1 MNKKFMAIIIFIT
14 LTALYVNVNGNNG
27 NNVNVNGNDDLK
39 IEITPGRYPPY
50 IGGDTIIIGVKAT
63 IPQGYHLYS
72 NPLGPGIGKPL
83 NLFINRR
90 KPGSGQRGTPWG
102 VAWGEARKSIP
113 KRYNPPIG
121 SWVWAYESEAY
132 FFVKGVLE
140 RDTAFVDTVVNTIN
154 IGADVKVKN
163 INTDVKAK
171 QGDVKAKPTAAAK
184 GKEADKGKIFGGEKG
199 KASDAKKGG
208 GKKGEDKND
217 VKAAAGPPV
226 QRAVVYDVI
235 IEALMCKAACVPI
248 LKSVS
253 FEVPVPS
260 DTAQKAVGSNVNTSD
275 INTSSAVNTNDTNV
289 DAEAANASVN
299 TGISAANTNP
309 GIVFPSAPA
318 LQSQYAK
325 SESMNFTVG
334 APASGG
340 GAPEIAALPGISGAP
355 IPGGINASLSGLSS
369 PYGDAAG
376 SPDYQNE
383 DSASGAV
390 SLTGGGAYDYSPLE
404 DRREYSLLSAV
415 LFALLAGLALN
426 LTPCIFPMLSVRVL
440 SFAESAL
447 ESRRS
452 AVVRSAVFSLG
463 IVAVFLLL
471 AGLAAFAGFSWGQ
484 QFQNPGMMVG
494 IIAIVF
500 LFALGMFNFYTL
512 SVPAIGGGGAVG
524 GDKGPSFAGDFLKGA
539 AATVMATPC
548 GGPFLGALLAW
559 ALLQK
564 PLTIFVLFATMGV
577 GMALPYVMLASSKRL
592 MSLLPKPGR
601 WIEDL
606 KYFMGFLLLAF
617 AVNMMRSLDP
627 RLVATAVGI
636 CLSILIAVSVNK
648 RFAQFGAPAGRRV
661 GVAFISLIL
670 LTAGIIISVTYL
682 KIDVQIFNDDHQGI
696 DGIEGIGGPY
706 WSSFSARALAEA
718 HEEKRNVI
726 VNFTASWCTNC
737 KLNKAAALNTAAAR
751 QLYAEKNVLL
761 LTADITNDNPEAQE
775 LMRHLGSRSVPFL
788 AIFPGDEPK
797 RPVIMRDILSR
808 EKFLGELRNL
818 P

>member
-1 MNKKFMAIIIFIT
+1 MNKKIIAIIVFIT
-14 LTALYVNVNGNNG
+14 LTALYAAFGGDVNVNNG
-27 NNVNVNGNDDLK
+27 NQDDLK
-39 IEITPGRYPPY
+39 VEITPGRYPPY
-50 IGGDTIIIGVKAT
+50 IGGDTIVIGVKAT

-113 KRYNPPIG
+113 RRYTPPIG

-132 FFVKGVLE
+132 FFVKGILE
-140 RDTAFVDTVVNTIN
+140 RDTAFVDTFVNTIN
-154 IGADVKVKN
+154 TSADVKVKN
-163 INTDVKAK
+163 INTDIKAR
-171 QGDVKAKPTAAAK
+171 QGDVKAKPPTTAAK
-184 GKEADKGKIFGGEKG
+184 GKEADKGKIFGGDKG
-199 KASDAKKGG
+199 KKVDVKKGG
-208 GKKGEDKND
+208 GKKGDDKND
-217 VKAAAGPPV
+217 VKTAAGPPV
-226 QRAVVYDVI
+226 QRTVVYDVI

-260 DTAQKAVGSNVNTSD
+260 DTIQKAVGSSTDTVNAS
-275 INTSSAVNTNDTNV
+275 VNANDTNV
-289 DAEAANASVN
+289 DAEVN
-299 TGISAANTNP
+299 TNFNAGVNPANTNP

-334 APASGG
+334 APASWGG
-340 GAPEIAALPGISGAP
+340 GPEPAALPGISGAP

-383 DSASGAV
+383 DSASGAAL
-390 SLTGGGAYDYSPLE
+390 STAGADYDYSPLE

-512 SVPAIGGGGAVG
+512 SVPAIGGGA
-524 GDKGPSFAGDFLKGA
+524 GDGKKSPSFAGDFLKGA

-577 GMALPYVMLASSKRL
+577 GMALPYVLLASSKRL

-627 RLVATAVGI
+627 RLVTTAVGI
-636 CLSILIAVSVNK
+636 CLSILIAASVNK

-670 LTAGIIISVTYL
+670 LTAGIIVSITYL
-682 KIDVQIFNDDHQGI
+682 KIDVQIFNDDHQ
-696 DGIEGIGGPY
+696 GIEGIGGPY

>member
-1 MNKKFMAIIIFIT
+1 MSTKKIFPIILFIT
-14 LTALYVNVNGNNG
+14 LTTLYAAFGGDVNGNG
-27 NNVNVNGNDDLK
+27 DDLRV
-39 IEITPGRYPPY
+39 EVTPGRYPPY
-50 IGGDTIIIGVKAT
+50 MGGDTIVVGIKAV
-63 IPQGYHLYS
+63 IPPGYHLYS

-83 NLFINRR
+83 NLFVQRR
-90 KPGSGQRGTPWG
+90 GAGAGQRGSPWG
-102 VAWGEARKSIP
+102 VAWGSARKSIP
-113 KRYNPPIG
+113 RRYNPPIG

-140 RDTAFVDTVVNTIN
+140 RDSAFVDTVNT
-154 IGADVKVKN
+154 ADVKVKT
-163 INTDVKAK
+163 INTDVKVKTINTADVKVK
-171 QGDVKAKPTAAAK
+171 QGDPKTKSTTPK
-184 GKEADKGKIFGGEKG
+184 GKEADKGKIFGGDKG
-199 KASDAKKGG
+199 KTADVRKG
-208 GKKGEDKND
+208 GKKGDDKSE
-217 VKAAAGPPV
+217 VKVDPRPPV
-226 QRAVVYDVI
+226 QRVIVYDVI
-235 IEALMCKAACVPI
+235 VEALMCKAACVPI

-260 DTAQKAVGSNVNTSD
+260 DV
-275 INTSSAVNTNDTNV
+275 NTSSAINTNINTPDTNV
-289 DAEAANASVN
+289 DTGANTNANTDINAANA
-299 TGISAANTNP
+299 NP

-318 LQSQYAK
+318 LQSRYAK
-325 SESMNFTVG
+325 SEPMAFTVG
-334 APASGG
+334 APASWAGG
-340 GAPEIAALPGISGAP
+340 SEIAALSGLPGTSTM
-355 IPGGINASLSGLSS
+355 GGINTNLSGLSS
-369 PYGDAAG
+369 PYGDAAV
-376 SPDYQNE
+376 SQDYQND
-383 DSASGAV
+383 DSASAAALLSAGA
-390 SLTGGGAYDYSPLE
+390 AYDYSPLE
-404 DRREYSLLSAV
+404 DRREYSVLSAV

-484 QFQNPGMMVG
+484 QFQNPGTMVG

-512 SVPAIGGGGAVG
+512 SVPTIGGGDG
-524 GDKGPSFAGDFLKGA
+524 GKKSPSFAGDFLKGA

-577 GMALPYVMLASSKRL
+577 GMALPYVLLASSKRL

-627 RLVATAVGI
+627 RLVTMAVGI
-636 CLSILIAVSVNK
+636 CLSILIAASVNK
-648 RFAQFGAPAGRRV
+648 RFAQFGMTAARRV
-661 GVAFISLIL
+661 GVAFLSLIL
-670 LTAGIIISVTYL
+670 LTAGIIVSVAYL
-682 KIDVQIFNDDHQGI
+682 KIDVQIFNDDRQ
-696 DGIEGIGGPY
+696 EGIGGPY
-706 WSSFSARALAEA
+706 WSSFSPQSLAEA

-737 KLNKAAALNTAAAR
+737 KLNKAAALNTEAAR
-751 QLYAEKNVLL
+751 QLYGEKNVLL
-761 LTADITNDNPEAQE
+761 LTADITSDNPEAQE
-775 LMRHLGSRSVPFL
+775 LMRRLGSRSVPFL

-808 EKFLGELRNL
+808 EKFLGELKNL